1 MAPRYFPCAQNEY
14 PTFIHPCS
22 HEAPDSMIKKISERN
37 THTQI
42 IVCSMSVVLIAE
54 AATLIFNMRL
64 RIIAAIFPQQ
74 LICEWEKSLPFV
86 TNRNLRSTKN
96 VTNSKE
102 ERNERVYYWK
112 IKNYLGKVCVTTSIW

>member
-1 MAPRYFPCAQNEY
+1 MAPRYFPCEQNEY

-64 RIIAAIFPQQ
+64 RIIVAIFPQQ